1 MSTSAQSTAPSH
13 HDDMLNAVAQAR
25 LAYAASRPRSAALH
39 RRACGSL
46 PNGST
51 RSTLS
56 YGPFPTAMDRGEGC
70 RLWDIDGH
78 EYLDLCGEFT
88 AGLFGHS
95 ETRIH
100 AAIHEAMARGLNRG
114 AVGEAEAELAELLCA
129 RFPSCARVRF
139 TNSGTEANLW
149 ALTAARAFTGRDT
162 VLVFRGGYHGS
173 VLTFPAAGPSRVT
186 VPFPFVIGE
195 YNDIAGSVALI
206 REHGAHLAA
215 ILVEPMLGAGGCIPA
230 QREFLE
236 ALRAAATEVGA
247 LLIFDEVMTSR
258 MSAGGLQARLGIT
271 PDQTVLG
278 KYIAGGMSFG
288 GFGGREDVMNL
299 FESSVFHGGT
309 FNNNVLSMTAGR
321 VAMGE
326 IFTADAADALFDLG
340 EGLRAELNAA
350 CAGSGMQ
357 FTGVGSMMTV
367 HFRAL
372 SIDRPYLPTSREDAL
387 RELFFFDMLASHIY
401 IVHRGMVTL
410 SLPVTARDLRRFVE
424 AVQEFTIAR
433 RSLLALASWQVE
445 RDSGK
450 VA

>member
-149 ALTAARAFTGRDT
+149 ALTAARACP
-162 VLVFRGGYHGS
+162 
-173 VLTFPAAGPSRVT
+173 TFAWGLMDALHHAAVSAAAAGDH
-186 VPFPFVIGE
+186 E
-195 YNDIAGSVALI
+195 ESVRL
-206 REHGAHLAA
+206 RT
-215 ILVEPMLGAGGCIPA
+215 
-230 QREFLE
+230 E
-236 ALRAAATEVGA
+236 ALGVRE
-247 LLIFDEVMTSR
+247 
-258 MSAGGLQARLGIT
+258 RLKQLAWSIT
-271 PDQTVLG
+271 
-278 KYIAGGMSFG
+278 
-288 GFGGREDVMNL
+288 
-299 FESSVFHGGT
+299 
-309 FNNNVLSMTAGR
+309 
-321 VAMGE
+321 
-326 IFTADAADALFDLG
+326 
-340 EGLRAELNAA
+340 
-350 CAGSGMQ
+350 
-357 FTGVGSMMTV
+357 
-367 HFRAL
+367 
-372 SIDRPYLPTSREDAL
+372 
-387 RELFFFDMLASHIY
+387 
-401 IVHRGMVTL
+401 
-410 SLPVTARDLRRFVE
+410 
-424 AVQEFTIAR
+424 
-433 RSLLALASWQVE
+433 
-445 RDSGK
+445 
-450 VA
+450 